1 MVGGGRGGGGGQPGG
16 AGAQNA
22 RGGTG
27 ATPTPPRHVELRNLA
42 TGTVQS
48 WQDIQSFT
56 FAATSSHIVLRRRA
70 PGAPGAAAGGRGGNG
85 AGPGGGAPG
94 APGGGANADAPTG
107 PRGADV
113 ILHDL
118 VTGRDQLLGSVG
130 EIGFNKKGDLLAYT
144 VDGTVRD
151 GNGLF
156 ILDLRNGR
164 ISTLDNDARVYSR
177 LTWNDEGTGLAVL
190 KGVDVDK
197 MRERDNMLLAY
208 PSVQSA
214 LDEIEYVPVKF
225 DPSKADGFPKG
236 WVLSD
241 RAAIDWS
248 DDNKRIFFGAKEQVP
263 APDTTRRRNA
273 RRSRGRGRLELEGRA
288 DSVGADDPRR
298 RGPQLHLSRGVQ
310 HHGSQVRDAR
320 RHGDARG
327 RGQRGR
333 PLGRGARH
341 ARLRL

>member
-1 MVGGGRGGGGGQPGG
+1 
-16 AGAQNA
+16 
-22 RGGTG
+22 
-27 ATPTPPRHVELRNLA
+27 
-42 TGTVQS
+42 
-48 WQDIQSFT
+48 
-56 FAATSSHIVLRRRA
+56 
-70 PGAPGAAAGGRGGNG
+70 
-85 AGPGGGAPG
+85 
-94 APGGGANADAPTG
+94 
-107 PRGADV
+107 
-113 ILHDL
+113 
-118 VTGRDQLLGSVG
+118 
-130 EIGFNKKGDLLAYT
+130 
-144 VDGTVRD
+144 VDGAVRD

-197 MRERDNMLLAY
+197 MRERDNVLLAY

-214 LDEIEYVPVKF
+214 LDESEYVPAKF

-273 RRSRGRGRLELEGRA
+273 DEAADVDVWNSKDERIQSGR
-288 DSVGADDPRR
+288 
-298 RGPQLHLSRGVQ
+298 
-310 HHGSQVRDAR
+310 
-320 RHGDARG
+320 
-327 RGQRGR
+327 
-333 PLGRGARH
+333 
-341 ARLRL
+341 

>member
-1 MVGGGRGGGGGQPGG
+1 MARVHGRRRAAAAAAVAVVAVGLAAAADSRGG

-27 ATPTPPRHVELRNLA
+27 APPTPPRHVELRNLA

-70 PGAPGAAAGGRGGNG
+70 PGAPGGAAGGRGGNG
-85 AGPGGGAPG
+85 GAPGGGGPG

-130 EIGFNKKGDLLAYT
+130 EIAFNKKGDLLAYT

-156 ILDLRNGR
+156 MLDLRNGR

-197 MRERDNMLLAY
+197 MRERDNVLLGV
-208 PSVQSA
+208 S
-214 LDEIEYVPVKF
+214 E
-225 DPSKADGFPKG
+225 
-236 WVLSD
+236 
-241 RAAIDWS
+241 RAV
-248 DDNKRIFFGAKEQVP
+248 GA
-263 APDTTRRRNA
+263 RRN
-273 RRSRGRGRLELEGRA
+273 RVRA
-288 DSVGADDPRR
+288 G
-298 RGPQLHLSRGVQ
+298 
-310 HHGSQVRDAR
+310 QVRSVE
-320 RHGDARG
+320 G
-327 RGQRGR
+327 
-333 PLGRGARH
+333 
-341 ARLRL
+341 